1 MHMMKTSTH
10 ALDTIYHFS
19 LQQVIIVLFIIHF
32 IPVGSSV

>member
-1 MHMMKTSTH
+1 MHMMKTH
-10 ALDTIYHFS
+10 VLDTIYHFS